1 MTELIIKMA
10 SCLAIALLLG
20 FIFGWLL
27 SKTLREKK
35 YNKKIEYLND
45 ELLEKKEALSK
56 KEKIHLN
63 AKEMAER
70 VHIEK
75 KDIQLELEKI
85 NQLLKVKEEEF
96 ILLEQTMK
104 KSINLEEYSQKLAQK
119 DMFIKELQYETNK
132 ELQGFERVLVKA
144 EKIIEER
151 DSTILELNKKVNF
164 IDEDIKEE
172 ELLITKDQFIQIE
185 GQLLEYQKEIKQL
198 KEKNEALVKTTKNN
212 KKMLFSSN
220 EENSELDD
228 SAIVKLFGDTYKKIT
243 KS

>member
-1 MTELIIKMA
+1 MIELIIKMA

>member
-10 SCLAIALLLG
+10 LCLVVALILG

-27 SKTLREKK
+27 SKTFGEKRYKKEIEHLTDELFEKK
-35 YNKKIEYLND
+35 D
-45 ELLEKKEALSK
+45 ALAK

-70 VHIEK
+70 VHVEK
-75 KDIQLELEKI
+75 KDIQLELAKV
-85 NQLLKVKEEEF
+85 NQLLILKERDF
-96 ILLEQTMK
+96 IKLEQMMK
-104 KSINLEEYSQKLAQK
+104 KSINVEEYSSKLAQK
-119 DMFIKELQYETNK
+119 DIFIKELQDETNN
-132 ELQGFERVLVKA
+132 ELQGFERVLLKA
-144 EKIIEER
+144 EKMIEER
-151 DSTILELNKKVNF
+151 DSSILELKKK
-164 IDEDIKEE
+164 IDDLNEDLKEE

-185 GQLLEYQKEIKQL
+185 GQLLEYQKEIKHL
-198 KEKNEALVKTTKNN
+198 KEKNEDLIKITKSNQ
-212 KKMLFSSN
+212 KMLFSTK